1 MRVIVNEI
9 FGFAADGK
17 HLHKIE
23 AYGNST
29 ETKPSEESVGGPIID
44 GSICIETDT
53 GKAYLFNE
61 ASSDWVEV

>member
-1 MRVIVNEI
+1 MRVFDEI
-9 FGFAADGK
+9 IGSSADGK
-17 HLHKIE
+17 QLHKIE